1 MEKNELFAKYK
12 ASGDIAI
19 RNQLVEIHLYMVD
32 VLIKK
37 YLGKGVGYDDLYQVG
52 AMALIAA
59 VERFDPERGFAFSSF
74 ATPTILGEIKKH
86 FRDKE
91 WAIKVPRRLKG
102 LAGEIPG
109 ARDDLAQELS
119 RNPSNLEIAERLD
132 VSEKEVLEAIESSQA
147 YAPLSLDQ
155 TFGESGEDGEGSILE
170 RYMGRDEQGYGN
182 IEYVEIVRDVVSS
195 LKEQDK
201 KIFKMRFIDNKTQAD
216 VGNSLGI
223 SQMTV
228 SRVEKN
234 IKDKFLHEIQR
245 DQ

>member
-1 MEKNELFAKYK
+1 MEKNELFAQYK

-19 RNQLVEIHLYMVD
+19 RNQLVEDYLYMVD

-59 VERFDPERGFAFSSF
+59 VERFDHEKGFAFSSF

-91 WAIKVPRRLKG
+91 WAIKVPRRLKS
-102 LAGEIPG
+102 LAGQIPNT
-109 ARDDLAQELS
+109 RDELSQELG
-119 RNPSNLEIAERLD
+119 RTPTNQEVAEVLD
-132 VSEKEVLEAIESSQA
+132 VTEKEVLEAMESSQA
-147 YAPLSLDQ
+147 YAPMSIDQ
-155 TFGESGEDGEGSILE
+155 TFGDSGEDGEGSILE
-170 RYMGRDEQGYGN
+170 RYMGREEQGYGN
-182 IEYVEIVRDVVSS
+182 IVYAEIVRDVISS

-201 KIFKMRFIDNKTQAD
+201 NIFSMRFIENKTQAE
-216 VGNSLGI
+216 VGNALGI

-228 SRVEKN
+228 SRVEKS
-234 IKDKFLHEIQR
+234 IKEKFLHEIHR
-245 DQ
+245 D

>member
-1 MEKNELFAKYK
+1 MEKNELFAQYK

-19 RNQLVEIHLYMVD
+19 RNQLVEDYLYMVD

-59 VERFDPERGFAFSSF
+59 VERFDHEKGFAFSSF

-102 LAGEIPG
+102 LAGQIPNI
-109 ARDDLAQELS
+109 RDELSQELG
-119 RNPSNLEIAERLD
+119 RTPTNQEIAEVLD
-132 VSEKEVLEAIESSQA
+132 VTEKEILEAMESSQA
-147 YAPLSLDQ
+147 YAPMSIDQ
-155 TFGESGEDGEGSILE
+155 TFGDSGEDGEGSILE
-170 RYMGRDEQGYGN
+170 RYMGREEQGYGN
-182 IEYVEIVRDVVSS
+182 IVYAEIVRDVIST

-201 KIFKMRFIDNKTQAD
+201 NIFRMRFIENKTQAE
-216 VGNSLGI
+216 VGNALGI

-228 SRVEKN
+228 SRVEKS
-234 IKDKFLHEIQR
+234 IKEKFLHEIHR
-245 DQ
+245 D